1 MVKKAINGHSVTQ
14 FGLEGMMR
22 KAGRQHGTFTVSPQQ
37 VARLATW
44 LNILLFLV
52 LAWLAGRMV
61 WAFYAPAPAPVLP
74 VASQSASSS
83 RAATDP
89 FSLAP
94 IVNAQLFGR
103 YQAAA
108 QPTQHAVTNVP
119 ETRLRLTLVGVVASN
134 DPKRALA
141 VIANGGRQ
149 VTYGV
154 GEQVKGTQVSV
165 DQVLS
170 DRVILRQG
178 SRREALLMPGVDAD
192 STPQTVFSSPTDAS
206 TPPKSMAT
214 KRQTSPDWPADLA
227 QQLSQNPQR
236 LFDFVQL
243 SQVREGDQIKGFRL
257 TPGRN
262 PIFFEQSGLQAGD
275 IAVAINGLTLSQSA
289 ALPDIL
295 GRIQQQGSLDL
306 VIERQGQQHEISI
319 QF

>member
-61 WAFYAPAPAPVLP
+61 WAFYAPAPAPAPVLP
-74 VASQSASSS
+74 VASQSAASS

-192 STPQTVFSSPTDAS
+192 STPQTVFSSPTDA
-206 TPPKSMAT
+206 
-214 KRQTSPDWPADLA
+214 WPADLA